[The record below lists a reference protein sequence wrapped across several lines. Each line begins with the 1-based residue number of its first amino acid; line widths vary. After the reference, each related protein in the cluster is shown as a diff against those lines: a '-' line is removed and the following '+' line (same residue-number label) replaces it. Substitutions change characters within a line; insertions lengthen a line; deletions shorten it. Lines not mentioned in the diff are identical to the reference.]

1 MAPEQV
7 GFTTDV
13 EGDESITIGEAPMCM
28 RLTRGLSGPG
38 DTGANTLWSLT
49 VEINEDGLCAST
61 NVWLGP
67 ERAEPPLTELFDELA
82 ANWRGW
88 EGTKNWDGMENGMTL
103 SCVHDGLGHVAILVE
118 LRQHS
123 GSGWVVSTGI
133 PVEAGQ
139 LDRIAADVRRLLT
152 VPA

>member
-1 MAPEQV
+1 VFGEWPLSNV

-61 NVWLGP
+61 NVWLGRSAP
-67 ERAEPPLTELFDELA
+67 SRRSLNSSMSWQRTGA
-82 ANWRGW
+82 AGR
-88 EGTKNWDGMENGMTL
+88 
-103 SCVHDGLGHVAILVE
+103 
-118 LRQHS
+118 
-123 GSGWVVSTGI
+123 
-133 PVEAGQ
+133 
-139 LDRIAADVRRLLT
+139 VRRIGT
-152 VPA
+152 GWRTA